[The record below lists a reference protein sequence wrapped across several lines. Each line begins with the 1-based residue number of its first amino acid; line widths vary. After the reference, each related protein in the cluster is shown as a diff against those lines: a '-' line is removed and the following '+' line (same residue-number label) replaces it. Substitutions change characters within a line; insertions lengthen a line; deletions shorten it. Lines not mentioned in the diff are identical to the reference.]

1 MELAINYTQ
10 LFHAKRNRVEI
21 ISDFPDGND
30 AEVLSS
36 LRLHPQGWVAL
47 SRNTSSDEGSEWCC
61 VHDIQSLPTQPD
73 EDQAVGERPPLTW
86 RSGGVPRARPSA
98 PVVQV
103 TLQKC
108 CIAEEGAM
116 RGAKCHRFQRKKID
130 LPKKITF
137 SAFALLNR
145 QIWDI
150 SYLLLILVVADLQS
164 GGYRDHQHRFSSKS
178 SGGKAGDRD

>member
-1 MELAINYTQ
+1 MQLVHLFCQALELAINYTQ

-86 RSGGVPRARPSA
+86 RSGGVPRARPSV

-103 TLQKC
+103 TLDKLF
-108 CIAEEGAM
+108 IAILASKYLSLFFYSIL
-116 RGAKCHRFQRKKID
+116 ATDPCFPD
-130 LPKKITF
+130 LP
-137 SAFALLNR
+137 
-145 QIWDI
+145 
-150 SYLLLILVVADLQS
+150 S
-164 GGYRDHQHRFSSKS
+164 GEHRDHQHGLGSQSSS
-178 SGGKAGDRD
+178 GKAGDRDRSRGAAEEPGEGRSQQ

>member
-1 MELAINYTQ
+1 MFVFAEIHHFCQALELAINYTQ

-61 VHDIQSLPTQPD
+61 VHDIQSLPTQPE

-103 TLQKC
+103 TLQILIC
-108 CIAEEGAM
+108 VFSLTISIFHSSLPFDVC
-116 RGAKCHRFQRKKID
+116 FPD
-130 LPKKITF
+130 LP
-137 SAFALLNR
+137 
-145 QIWDI
+145 
-150 SYLLLILVVADLQS
+150 S
-164 GGYRDHQHRFSSKS
+164 GEH
-178 SGGKAGDRD
+178 

>member
-1 MELAINYTQ
+1 MRRSCWIQAKHVQADAAVWQGGSVYFVCQNLTWSFQALELAINYTQ

-61 VHDIQSLPTQPD
+61 VHDIQSLPTQPE

-103 TLQKC
+103 TC
-108 CIAEEGAM
+108 EIFIGV
-116 RGAKCHRFQRKKID
+116 R
-130 LPKKITF
+130 
-137 SAFALLNR
+137 
-145 QIWDI
+145 
-150 SYLLLILVVADLQS
+150 
-164 GGYRDHQHRFSSKS
+164 
-178 SGGKAGDRD
+178 